1 MFFSGL
7 ARFFWVGSVFSGL
20 AWFFFFSSLGSI
32 QFFRFQAYK
41 IETEPNRTEPVG
53 CLKILIGLIG
63 FFSWFCFFDYF
74 FWFSRFNWFFDFFAH
89 PYHKNTL
96 SESKKGFPLKL
107 ASN

>member
-20 AWFFFFSSLGSI
+20 AWFFFFLVWV
-32 QFFRFQAYK
+32 QFNFSGFRLIK
-41 IETEPNRTEPVG
+41 SKPNRTEPVG

-74 FWFSRFNWFFDFFAH
+74 FWFSWFNWFFDFFAH

-96 SESKKGFPLKL
+96 SQSKKGFPLKL